1 MAAVT
6 AQGAVLEQKK
16 LKGPDKYKSALVST
30 LDSDLKRR
38 KLKKVKKKKKGR
50 EKVTFSRLHGLMSR
64 AFQVFDKSGCCSCHC
79 SGLL

>member
-38 KLKKVKKKKKGR
+38 KLKSYLGKIG
-50 EKVTFSRLHGLMSR
+50 EKIL
-64 AFQVFDKSGCCSCHC
+64 
-79 SGLL
+79 